1 MHRNGVGSTTNDE
14 TYHNSNNSN
23 NSNNNTTKVNHTDPP
38 PSPTVLPTLPTAP
51 NHHHHHHYPVESK
64 EEEEEEIRRIA
75 QLSNTALENMA
86 YSMMNES
93 SQLSMSL
100 TQQLSTTTSGQ
111 HLLHTSTSL
120 QVAIPSNIHALLQH
134 NTPLLQITE
143 QYEQYL
149 YQSQYQIIQQQYQSL
164 LQQLQRYQHIQSITH
179 LQQDVQTVET
189 VIRRYDPSNGSIRS
203 TRSSLDTTYGT

>member
-38 PSPTVLPTLPTAP
+38 PSPTVLPTLLKEP
-51 NHHHHHHYPVESK
+51 NHHHHHHHHHYDTK

-149 YQSQYQIIQQQYQSL
+149 YQSQYQIIQQQYQSV
-164 LQQLQRYQHIQSITH
+164 LQQLQRYHHIQSMTH

-189 VIRRYDPSNGSIRS
+189 TIRRYDPSNGSMS
-203 TRSSLDTTYGT
+203 TRSSPDTFGT